1 MLAYIVRRL
10 LMLPV
15 VLFMS
20 TLLIFSL
27 MQLLPPTI
35 RVTLFIGQNINSAR
49 FVEQMIR
56 EFGLDRPIWEQW
68 YKWMGEL
75 LSGNLGFSAT
85 AGMSVAD
92 AIARFMPATL
102 ELTAVT
108 VFPLVLGGFWLGVL
122 SAKHQNRPIDQITR
136 VTSIIGWSLPN
147 FVLGLFLLMV
157 FFGYLGWVSDG
168 RISVASILSVN
179 DGSYVRYT
187 GMHTVDGLLN
197 GRLDIFWDAVSH
209 LILPAFTLA
218 FVQWALIVRV
228 MRSSMLNA
236 LREDYV
242 TTARSKGLSER
253 VVVHK
258 HAKRNAM
265 IPVLTIT
272 GLLVAGLINGVVI
285 TETIFNFK
293 GLGFWFVR
301 AATRLDFPAVLG
313 FTLFNGLLIVFANL
327 IVDVLYSYIDP
338 RIRLN

>member
-1 MLAYIVRRL
+1 MLAYIFRRL
-10 LMLPV
+10 MMLPV

-49 FVEQMIR
+49 FIKQMIR
-56 EFGLDRPIWEQW
+56 EFGLDKPIWEQW

-102 ELTAVT
+102 ELTVVT
-108 VFPLVLGGFWLGVL
+108 IFPLVLGGFWLGVL
-122 SAKHQNRPIDQITR
+122 SARHQNRPIDQVTR
-136 VTSIIGWSLPN
+136 VTSVVGWSLPN
-147 FVLGLFLLMV
+147 FVLGLFLLMI

-168 RISVASILSVN
+168 RISVASILSTN

-187 GMHTVDGLLN
+187 GMYTVDGLLN

-242 TTARSKGLSER
+242 TTARSKGLAEK

-327 IVDVLYSYIDP
+327 IVDILYSYIDP